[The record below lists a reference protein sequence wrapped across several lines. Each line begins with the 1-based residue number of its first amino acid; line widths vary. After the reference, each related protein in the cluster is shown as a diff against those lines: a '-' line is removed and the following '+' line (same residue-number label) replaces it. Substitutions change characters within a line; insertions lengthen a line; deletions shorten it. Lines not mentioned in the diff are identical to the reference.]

1 MTKYNRILLAMLAG
15 SLSTSTIVSADEED
29 SWVNVYGKIFLTLDM
44 VDEDNGDDQW
54 ELNSNASRFGV
65 KGQGAAGDLEA
76 FYQLEWEVDL
86 TDSSK
91 SSDDHIKARNQVVGL
106 RGDFG
111 EVFAGRH
118 DTAMK
123 KAQQKI
129 DLFNDTVFDIKT
141 LLNGEVRAS
150 GIVQYT
156 TPKTNGF
163 KAKLGFIP
171 GEETGVNDGIADG
184 ISAGL
189 DFKAGDVAMT
199 LAYDDGVEG
208 DDVETVRLA
217 AQYKVDGMQFG
228 LIYQDTDV
236 DGASGD
242 AFVASASFKSDNSTF
257 KLQYVDSDIWE
268 TGVSSKVK
276 YETQTVLGWDYK
288 IAKATTFV
296 SYYGV
301 NEEGATADDDTVF
314 GIGIIQKF

>member
-1 MTKYNRILLAMLAG
+1 MKKYNRVLLAMLAG
-15 SLSTSTIVSADEED
+15 SLSTSTIVSAED
-29 SWVNVYGKIFLTLDM
+29 SWVNVYGKIFLTLDK

-54 ELNSNASRFGV
+54 ELNSNASRIGV
-65 KGQGAAGDLEA
+65 KGKGAAGNLEA

-86 TDSSK
+86 TDNSGSSA
-91 SSDDHIKARNQVVGL
+91 DHLKARNQIVGL

-118 DTAMK
+118 DTPMK

-129 DLFNDTVFDIKT
+129 DLFNDTAFDIKS

-150 GIVQYT
+150 GIVQYS
-156 TPKTNGF
+156 TPKVSGF
-163 KAKLGFIP
+163 KGMLAFVP

-184 ISAGL
+184 ISTGF

-199 LAYDDGVEG
+199 FAYDDGIEG
-208 DDVETVRLA
+208 DAVETIRLGA
-217 AQYKVDGMQFG
+217 SYKLDNMQFG

-242 AFVASASFKSDNSTF
+242 AIVASASLKSDKSTF
-257 KLQYVDSDIWE
+257 KLQYVDSDIWS

-276 YETQTVLGWDYK
+276 YENQLVLGWDYK
-288 IAKATTFV
+288 IASATTFV
-296 SYYGV
+296 SYFGMS
-301 NEEGATADDDTVF
+301 EEGATGDDDSTF
-314 GIGIIQKF
+314 GVGVIQKF